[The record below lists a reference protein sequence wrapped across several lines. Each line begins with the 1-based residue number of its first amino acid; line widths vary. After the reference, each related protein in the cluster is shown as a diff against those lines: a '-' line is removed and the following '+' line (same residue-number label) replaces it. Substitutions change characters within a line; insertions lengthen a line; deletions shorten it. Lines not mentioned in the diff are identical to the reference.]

1 MNLLA
6 VDTATGS
13 CGVSVLGGD
22 GRQAHCRIESGRTH
36 ARHLLSLIDQMLA
49 ACDARLNEMDG
60 FAVTR
65 GPGSFTGLRIG
76 ISTVKGLAAA
86 WDRPLAGI
94 SSLEALATPVENY
107 PGLIC
112 AMIDARKGQVYT
124 CRYEN
129 QGSGLRAVTGE
140 TVQDPGK
147 AAAVDRPCLFVGTG
161 AVAYQD
167 RIIAVAGERA
177 IFARPWQ
184 HAIQPEVVALL
195 GRQRLQAGPNDDPA
209 AFAPVYIRPPDAVI
223 NSRRG

>member
-13 CGVSVLGGD
+13 CGVSVLCSD

-36 ARHLLSLIDQMLA
+36 ARHLLTLINQTLA

-94 SSLEALATPVENY
+94 SSLEALAAPFENY

-112 AMIDARKGQVYT
+112 TMIDARKGQVYA
-124 CRYEN
+124 CRYKN
-129 QGSGLRAVTGE
+129 QASGLRAVTSE
-140 TVQDPGK
+140 TAQDPET
-147 AAAVDRPCLFVGTG
+147 AAEIDCPCLFVGTG

-177 IFARPWQ
+177 MFARPWQ
-184 HAIQPEVVALL
+184 HAIQPEVVASL
-195 GRQRLQAGPNDDPA
+195 GRQRLQAGQDDDPA
-209 AFAPVYIRPPDAVI
+209 GFAPVYIRPPDAVI
-223 NSRRG
+223 NRG